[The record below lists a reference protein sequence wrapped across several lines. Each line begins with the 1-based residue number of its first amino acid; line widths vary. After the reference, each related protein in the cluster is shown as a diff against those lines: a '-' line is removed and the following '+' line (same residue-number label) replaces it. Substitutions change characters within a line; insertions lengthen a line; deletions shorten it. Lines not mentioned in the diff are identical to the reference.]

1 MTPTWIVWS
10 VQPPECREKVSCAS
24 MLDAA
29 RAWAE
34 RQFRKGMLARSGT
47 EVLVRCENDP
57 ASIRPMPA
65 RDTRPASALPN
76 AITATTYQVKI
87 TIINAPAFRA
97 SLVGV
102 VNEAVHG
109 DSSNGA
115 PRG

>member
-1 MTPTWIVWS
+1 
-10 VQPPECREKVSCAS
+10 

-29 RAWAE
+29 RAWAD

-57 ASIRPMPA
+57 VPHTMPHTA
-65 RDTRPASALPN
+65 PKSSPVV
-76 AITATTYQVKI
+76 TATTYQVKI
-87 TIINAPAFRA
+87 TIVNAPAFRA

-102 VNEAVHG
+102 VHEGIHG

-115 PRG
+115 SRG